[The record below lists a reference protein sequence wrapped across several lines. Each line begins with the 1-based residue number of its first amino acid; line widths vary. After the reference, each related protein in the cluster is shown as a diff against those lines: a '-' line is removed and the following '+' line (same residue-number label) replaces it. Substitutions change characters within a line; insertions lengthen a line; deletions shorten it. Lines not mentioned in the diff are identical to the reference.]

1 MLDPLDAALAEA
13 IGHFQAGRL
22 TEAASVGQQILA
34 VQPKLAQALHLL
46 GAVALRGG
54 QAGEAVRLI
63 GQAIALDGGMAVY
76 HSSLG
81 QAHRLLGAR
90 PEAIACYERA
100 LSINPNFGPAQAN
113 LAQALEACGLD
124 VAVEYYRRLVATLP
138 ANAIA
143 RANFAYM
150 VEKSG
155 ETEAAIEIY
164 RQALALDPNQPVA
177 LGNLGV
183 ALADLGRIDEAL
195 ACYRQA
201 LALDPNDAS
210 AHNGLGLTLLLKGE
224 YAAAWPHHEH
234 RPRDWGG
241 EFTIPRWRGEPLDGR
256 RILLHAEQGMGD
268 TLQFVRYV
276 PMVASHGG
284 RVVLATVPALAPLFA
299 GLPGVE
305 ELVTGR
311 KPPADLAWHCPL
323 MSLPLAFGTTRETIP
338 GPWPYLQAP
347 ADRLGPWRE
356 RVGGD
361 GRLKVGLVWKGQPKL
376 RRDRARSLPPD
387 ALAPLA
393 AADVAY
399 YALQKTETETGTAA
413 ADLPAALQ
421 ATDLADGFSDY
432 AETAA
437 ALMALDLVI
446 TVDTS
451 VAHLAGALGK
461 PVWVL
466 ISKVPDW
473 RWGLAGPD
481 SAWYPSARLFRQSEA
496 GVWDDVVADVL
507 RALVERVSWSPAG

>member
-22 TEAASVGQQILA
+22 TEAAAVGQQILA
-34 VQPKLAQALHLL
+34 VRPKLAQALHLM
-46 GAVALRGG
+46 GAVALRAG
-54 QAGEAVRLI
+54 QADEAIRLI
-63 GQAIALDGGMAVY
+63 GQAVALDGGIATY
-76 HSSLG
+76 HNSLG
-81 QAHRLLGAR
+81 QAHRLLGTR
-90 PEAIACYERA
+90 SEAIACYERA
-100 LSINPNFGPAQAN
+100 LSINPNFGPGHAN
-113 LAQALEACGLD
+113 LAQVLEASGLD
-124 VAVEYYRRLVATLP
+124 VAVEYYRRLVAALP
-138 ANAIA
+138 ANPLA

-164 RQALALDPNQPVA
+164 RQALALDPNQPTA
-177 LGNLGV
+177 FGNLGV
-183 ALADLGRIDEAL
+183 ALADLGRIDEAI

-210 AHNGLGLTLLLKGE
+210 AHNGLGLALLLKGE
-224 YAAAWPHHEH
+224 FAAAWPHHEH
-234 RPRDWGG
+234 RPRDWAG
-241 EFTIPRWRGEPLDGR
+241 EFVVPRWRGEPLDGD

-276 PMVASHGG
+276 PMVASRGG

-323 MSLPLAFGTTRETIP
+323 MSLPLAFGTTRDTIP

-347 ADRLGPWRE
+347 GDRLAPWRE
-356 RVGGD
+356 RIGSEGM
-361 GRLKVGLVWKGQPKL
+361 LKVGLVWKGQPKL
-376 RRDRARSLPPD
+376 RRDRARSLPPE

-393 AADVAY
+393 GLAGVTY
-399 YALQKTETETGTAA
+399 YSLQKTATGSAA
-413 ADLPAALQ
+413 AELPPALQ
-421 ATDLADGFSDY
+421 AIDLADGFADY
-432 AETAA
+432 GETAA

-473 RWGLAGPD
+473 RWGLGGTD
-481 SAWYPSARLFRQSEA
+481 SAWYPSVRLFRQSQA
-496 GVWDDVVADVL
+496 GRLGRCRHRCAA
-507 RALVERVSWSPAG
+507 RPGGKSLVTSDG